1 MKRPYILLLTLLL
14 PFVACEQRQQFR
26 VEGDIKGAQDS
37 LLYFYHTSLEG
48 FVMLDT
54 ARLDAEGH
62 FSFIADRPEAPDFY
76 VLRID
81 NQLIHL
87 SIDSTETVTVHAQY
101 PGMASN
107 YEVEGSE
114 SCQKIRELALRH
126 QQLQEQVYAL
136 ERNTSMMGETM
147 ADSLLRL
154 IDSYKDD
161 VRNNYIYAA
170 PDRPQAYF
178 ALMQVLQHL
187 WWQPQTIFSR
197 NDPQDI
203 RAFGAVA
210 TCWDTY
216 YPHALRTQHLH
227 NTALKG
233 MNERRAADAREQE
246 DISDKVIVAGMID
259 LQLPDD
265 HGQMRTLSEL
275 EGKVVL
281 LDFNMFAASSSG
293 PRILKLRQLYDKYH
307 AQGLEIY
314 QVSPDEDLHLWRQAT
329 ESLPWI
335 CVHDES
341 GASLRSYNVFELPEL
356 FLIDRQSNLQKRS
369 SQMDDLEAEIRSLL

>member
-1 MKRPYILLLTLLL
+1 MLLLALG
-14 PFVACEQRQQFR
+14 ACERQQRFT

-37 LLYFYHTSLEG
+37 LLYFYHMSLEG
-48 FVMLDT
+48 FVTLDS
-54 ARLDAEGH
+54 ARLDAEGR
-62 FSFIADRPEAPDFY
+62 FSFSAEKPEAPDFY

-101 PGMASN
+101 PGMAAN

-114 SCQKIRELALRH
+114 SCQKIRELALKH

-136 ERNTSMMGETM
+136 ERNTALLGETM
-147 ADSLLRL
+147 SDSLLRL
-154 IDSYKDD
+154 IDDYKAD
-161 VRNNYIYAA
+161 VTANYIFEA
-170 PDRPQAYF
+170 PNRPEAYF
-178 ALMQVLQHL
+178 ALVQVLQHV

-197 NDPQDI
+197 SDPQDM

-216 YPHALRTQHLH
+216 YPNALRTQHLH
-227 NTALKG
+227 NTAIKG
-233 MNERRAADAREQE
+233 ISERRAADAREQQDFSE
-246 DISDKVIVAGMID
+246 KIIVSGIID

-265 HGQMRTLSEL
+265 HGQLRTLSEL

-281 LDFNMFAASSSG
+281 LDFNLFSAASSG
-293 PRILKLRQLYDKYH
+293 PRILKLRQLYDQYH
-307 AQGLEIY
+307 AQGFEIY
-314 QVSPDEDLHLWRQAT
+314 QVSLDEDMHLWRQAT

-335 CVHDES
+335 CVHDEDGTS
-341 GASLRSYNVFELPEL
+341 VRSYNVYELPEL
-356 FLIDRQSNLQKRS
+356 FLIDRSSNLQKRS
-369 SQMDDLEAEIRSLL
+369 SQMEDLETEIRSLL